1 MSVDKKVDAWMPLW
15 IGAYLAD
22 TMNLTTQQHG
32 AYLLILFAYWRNKGP
47 LPDDDE
53 DMAAITKASPAD
65 WKKLRPKIAR
75 YFEVADGVWTHG
87 RAEKELADAGARKGK
102 AVSKAKA
109 GADALWKKRRE
120 QAESDA
126 SGNAPSDASSI
137 GQALH
142 EHCPTPSPTPSPSES
157 SVPNGTGAADA
168 PPAVDKS
175 TEPESQKRQ
184 AWRECGNW
192 FVANGVAEGTAR
204 EVIGKVARDYPA
216 VAIDACLAVAKKA
229 ECPDPE
235 AYLIATAKRMA
246 GEQRTVP
253 SAEAAKTADYLHQ
266 SAEQKAAAL
275 APESHEARRAAM
287 AKLGRADAAGHSP
300 RAAA

>member
-1 MSVDKKVDAWMPLW
+1 MTDEKVDAWMPLW

-22 TMNLTTQQHG
+22 TMTLTTQQHG
-32 AYLLILFAYWRNKGP
+32 AYLLLLFAYWRNRGP
-47 LPDDDE
+47 LTDDDE
-53 DMAAITKASPAD
+53 DLASIVKASPAE
-65 WKKLRPKIAR
+65 WKKLRTKLAR
-75 YFEVADGVWTHG
+75 FFTIENGTWAHG
-87 RAEKELADAGARKGK
+87 RADKELAIAGIRKAN

-109 GADALWKKRRE
+109 GADARWKKGKK
-120 QAESDA
+120 DA
-126 SGNAPSDASSI
+126 SGDAPSMPEEAP
-137 GQALH
+137 GAQVEALH
-142 EHCPTPSPTPSPSES
+142 GQCPTPSPTPSPSES

-175 TEPESQKRQ
+175 PEAESQKRQ

-204 EVIGKVARDYPA
+204 EVIGKVARDFPA
-216 VAIDACLAVAKKA
+216 VAIDACLAAAKNA
-229 ECPDPE
+229 DCPDPE

-246 GEQRTVP
+246 GELRTVP
-253 SAEAAKTADYLHQ
+253 SAEAAKTAEYLHQ

-287 AKLGRADAAGHSP
+287 AKLGRTDAAGHSP